1 MATEIDSLGAWTP
14 TEEEGGIDDKELW
27 NLDITLT
34 EFILP
39 RLKAFKEMDRKGY
52 PVLDGIDPQDEK
64 KSTETWEK
72 ILDDMIKGFEAHLRL
87 AKDSPYDEDD
97 KDDDVDYVSEKEEQ
111 KEEQHRA
118 VIKKGFEL
126 FGRYYMSLWD

>member
-14 TEEEGGIDDKELW
+14 EEKEDTEKELW
-27 NLDITLT
+27 NLDVTLT

-52 PVLDGIDPQDEK
+52 PIIEGIDPQDEK
-64 KSTETWEK
+64 KTRIIWEG

-87 AKDSPYDEDD
+87 VKNSPYNEGDEI
-97 KDDDVDYVSEKEEQ
+97 DYVSEKEEQ
-111 KEEQHRA
+111 KEKENQA
-118 VIKKGFEL
+118 TIDKGFKL
-126 FGRYYMSLWD
+126 FARYYMSLWD

>member
-14 TEEEGGIDDKELW
+14 TEEEGKIDDRELW

-52 PVLDGIDPQDEK
+52 PVLDGIDPQNEK
-64 KSTETWEK
+64 KTIETWEG
-72 ILDDMIKGFEAHLRL
+72 ILDDMIKGFEAHLRSV
-87 AKDSPYDEDD
+87 KGFPYDEGEEP
-97 KDDDVDYVSEKEEQ
+97 DVDYVSEKEEQ
-111 KEEQHRA
+111 KEEQHRI
-118 VIKKGFEL
+118 VIERGFEL
-126 FGRYYMSLWD
+126 FSRHYMSLWD

>member
-1 MATEIDSLGAWTP
+1 MYTEIDALGAWTP
-14 TEEEGGIDDKELW
+14 PEEEEGIDDKELW
-27 NLDITLT
+27 NLDVTLT

-39 RLKAFKEMDRKGY
+39 RLKAFKKMERAGY
-52 PVLDGIDPQDEK
+52 PEIEGIDPQNEK
-64 KSTETWEK
+64 KTHAAWEG

-87 AKDSPYDEDD
+87 AKDSPYDEEG
-97 KDDDVDYVSEKEEQ
+97 DVDYVSEKEEQ

-126 FGRYYMSLWD
+126 FGRYYMGLWD

>member
-14 TEEEGGIDDKELW
+14 TEEEGGIDDRELW

-52 PVLDGIDPQDEK
+52 PVLEGVDPQDEK
-64 KSTETWEK
+64 RTTEIWEL
-72 ILDDMIKGFEAHLRL
+72 ILDDMIKGFEAHQRL
-87 AKDSPYDEDD
+87 ANNTFYDEDD
-97 KDDDVDYVSEKEEQ
+97 DFDCVSEKEEAH
-111 KEEQHRA
+111 KI
-118 VIKKGFEL
+118 VIERGFEL
-126 FGRYYMSLWD
+126 FSRPYMSLLA

>member
-1 MATEIDSLGAWTP
+1 MSTEVDSLGAWTP
-14 TEEEGGIDDKELW
+14 TEEEGEIDDRELW
-27 NLDITLT
+27 NLDVTLT

-87 AKDSPYDEDD
+87 VKDSPYNEDE
-97 KDDDVDYVSEKEEQ
+97 KDDDVDYVSEKEE
-111 KEEQHRA
+111 KYEEAHRI
-118 VIKKGFEL
+118 VIERGFEL
-126 FGRYYMSLWD
+126 FGRYYMNLWD